1 MSEEFNFDDLTTIE
15 IPVKYKGESYVL
27 REASEAST
35 CQYEN
40 AKAKCVKMA
49 DGKFAGI
56 DGPMADTEPLLVSLC
71 LFDSSGANVALTTIR
86 SWPGRLVKKLF
97 DKAKQISELD
107 QQDEET
113 LTKQLEALTK
123 QLDELRKKGN
133 PSKNV

>member
-1 MSEEFNFDDLTTIE
+1 
-15 IPVKYKGESYVL
+15 
-27 REASEAST
+27 
-35 CQYEN
+35 
-40 AKAKCVKMA
+40 
-49 DGKFAGI
+49 
-56 DGPMADTEPLLVSLC
+56 LVSLC

-123 QLDELRKKGN
+123 QLDETRKKGN